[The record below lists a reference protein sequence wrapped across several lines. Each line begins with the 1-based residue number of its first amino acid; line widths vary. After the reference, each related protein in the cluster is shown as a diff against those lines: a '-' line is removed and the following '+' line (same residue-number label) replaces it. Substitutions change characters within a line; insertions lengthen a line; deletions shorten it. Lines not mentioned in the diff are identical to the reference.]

1 MNEEGDYPEVV
12 WEFAAAMETN
22 GTVPAGK
29 PMTVEEAYASA
40 LGCP

>member
-1 MNEEGDYPEVV
+1 
-12 WEFAAAMETN
+12 METN

-40 LGCP
+40 LGCPERRC